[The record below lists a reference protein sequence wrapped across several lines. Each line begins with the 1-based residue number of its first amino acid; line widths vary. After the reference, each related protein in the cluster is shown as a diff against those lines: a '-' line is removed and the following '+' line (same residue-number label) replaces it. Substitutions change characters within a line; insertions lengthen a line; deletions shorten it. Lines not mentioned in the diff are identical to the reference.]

1 MTDRTRGNFFAGEAI
16 VCNVAPVACVQFRVA
31 DRIRGVCSGL
41 KDGSQP
47 NDQKNEFMMMMIPK
61 PISLLAI
68 GCFAAVLAGC
78 SNPADNVPQAS
89 VENVDTNVSN
99 ASVGAAADT
108 PVAGAKSFVFTS
120 ASKIGFIGSKVTGSH
135 DGGFERFAG
144 QLTLANGA
152 VEGGQVNV
160 TIDMTSLW
168 SDNDRLTGHLKGTD
182 FFDVQT
188 IPTATFEST
197 SIEKSADGYT
207 VTGNLN
213 LHGVEKSISFSA
225 QVTLD
230 GDKVTVVSEFS
241 INRFDFDIKYP
252 GKSDDLIRKEV
263 VIKLDLVGEPGQ
275 ADFDSVQAAASAAM
289 ASMAPPG
296 RPSGRGGRG
305 GGGFDREA
313 MMQRF
318 DTNKDGQLDDTERA
332 AMRTEFGNRGGR
344 GGGRPGGGPGGG
356 GGRPGAGDRPP
367 SQ

>member
-1 MTDRTRGNFFAGEAI
+1 MTDRTRGNFFAEEAI

-31 DRIRGVCSGL
+31 DRFRGVCSGR
-41 KDGSQP
+41 KGGSQP
-47 NDQKNEFMMMMIPK
+47 NDEKIEFMMMMIPK

-89 VENVDTNVSN
+89 VENVDTNVSD
-99 ASVGAAADT
+99 GAAAS
-108 PVAGAKSFVFTS
+108 PVAGGKSFVFTS

-135 DGGFERFAG
+135 EGGFEQFAG

-188 IPTATFEST
+188 IPTATFKST

-213 LHGVEKSISFSA
+213 LHGVEKSITFPA

-230 GDKVTVVSEFS
+230 GDKVAVVSEFS

-275 ADFDSVQAAASAAM
+275 ADFDSVQAAANAAM

-296 RPSGRGGRG
+296 PPTGRGGRG
-305 GGGFDREA
+305 G
-313 MMQRF
+313 
-318 DTNKDGQLDDTERA
+318 RA
-332 AMRTEFGNRGGR
+332 ALIARR
-344 GGGRPGGGPGGG
+344 
-356 GGRPGAGDRPP
+356 
-367 SQ
+367 